1 MKLTQST
8 LPLAFLSTL
17 ALTAVSFS
25 TADASISVTLPTPS
39 LAGSIHILEDI
50 TFTVTT
56 AGNLTTIVLDEWVV
70 SDLSLTAIGGAAISP
85 DFSYSLNAGSTATVP
100 FSPTYALSDNYSYNT
115 GDISP
120 NDGLIVFENI
130 IASVNDIFTVKAG
143 TYILEAGSLP
153 ENFNPQAQQTF
164 SGSVFLASDVG
175 VRMSDDTPSVVPEP
189 NAVVIALLAGVS
201 FLRRRRMA

>member
-8 LPLAFLSTL
+8 LPLAFLTTL
-17 ALTAVSFS
+17 ALTTVGFS

-56 AGNLTTIVLDEWVV
+56 AGNLTTLVLDEWVV

-100 FSPTYALSDNYSYNT
+100 FSATYALSDNYSYTT

-120 NDGLIVFENI
+120 NDGLIVFQPI
-130 IASVNDIFTVKAG
+130 FADVNDIFTVKAG
-143 TYILEAGSLP
+143 TYVIEAGSLP
-153 ENFNPQAQQTF
+153 LNFNPQAQQTF
-164 SGSVFLASDVG
+164 TGSVFLASDVG
-175 VRMSDDTPSVVPEP
+175 VRMSTDTPSVVPEP
-189 NAVVIALLAGVS
+189 SSAALAFLAS
-201 FLRRRRMA
+201 LSLLRRRAR